1 MNVMIRA
8 LLVALATAVAGVGAI
23 AHAAL
28 TWTNECGR
36 PSALPEPDVHGLWR
50 WGSGSVVPG

>member
-1 MNVMIRA
+1 MIRA

-28 TWTNECGR
+28 TWTNECG
-36 PSALPEPDVHGLWR
+36 PPYALPEPDVHGLWR